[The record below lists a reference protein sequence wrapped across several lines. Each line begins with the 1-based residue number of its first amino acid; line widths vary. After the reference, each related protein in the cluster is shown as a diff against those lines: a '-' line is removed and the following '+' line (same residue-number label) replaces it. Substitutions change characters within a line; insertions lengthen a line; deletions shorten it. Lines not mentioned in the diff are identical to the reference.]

1 MAPTLIVVGDV
12 MLDVSVAA
20 DRLVTG
26 GDVHGDVRV
35 SPGGS
40 GANAAAWAAAGARVR
55 LFHGWG
61 KRRGEH
67 RVAAGE
73 RRSGGGGRGGR
84 SERANVTRPAWRPGV
99 SSPDQT

>member
-20 DRLVTG
+20 DRLATG

-40 GANAAAWAAAGARVR
+40 GANAAVWAAAAGARVR
-55 LFHGWG
+55 LFGRVG
-61 KRRGEH
+61 DDIALQLANAGLAAE
-67 RVAAGE
+67 VAAAVL
-73 RRSGGGGRGGR
+73 
-84 SERANVTRPAWRPGV
+84 SEPT
-99 SSPDQT
+99 